1 MLLSSIAASSS
12 INPDIPK
19 QNNLKFWWD
28 PSKSDTYYD
37 PYEIIE
43 NRVPGETGNLIEQD
57 PGGDN
62 SYPIQ
67 MNGGAT
73 AVYGPADKMNT
84 WNPSGGFNYAN
95 PALNWTVIT
104 FQQAVIGGGCIFGAE
119 EAGMIGCF
127 EDKMGVV
134 RLNGVGIVEGYN
146 NDGRFHMFSVTKSG
160 TAFKTYDNKKPK
172 ATVTSSAG
180 GPRNLS
186 LFPNGF
192 SLVGAFGPLLI
203 YDVALTEKE
212 IFAVYDY
219 YKRLYILS

>member
-1 MLLSSIAASSS
+1 MLLSSIATSSS

-19 QNNLKFWWD
+19 QNRLNFWWD
-28 PSKSDTYYD
+28 PSKSDTYYE

-43 NRVPGETGNLIEQD
+43 NRLPGDTGNLIAQD
-57 PGGDN
+57 TGGDS

-67 MNGGAT
+67 INHGAT
-73 AVYGPADKMNT
+73 AVYGPPDKMNT
-84 WNPSGGFNYAN
+84 WYPNGGFNYAN

-104 FQQAVIGGGCIFGAE
+104 FQQAEIGGGCIFGD
-119 EAGMIGCF
+119 GVTQIGCF

-134 RLNGVGIVEGYN
+134 RLNSVGVSGGKP

-160 TAFKTYDNKKPK
+160 TTFKTYDNKKPE
-172 ATVTSSAG
+172 ATVTSAAG
-180 GPRNLS
+180 GPRNLY
-186 LFPNGF
+186 LFPDGF
-192 SLVGAFGPLLI
+192 SLVGSFGPLLI

-219 YKRLYILS
+219 YKRLYILP